1 MHLVDGDR
9 QRHPGLVAALAVSHA
24 MRESV
29 LAAVT
34 VAEATAETARDPVV
48 THAVALRSLLRGADD
63 PPAAA
68 RLTGSE
74 AGLLREWLDRLAG

>member
-1 MHLVDGDR
+1 
-9 QRHPGLVAALAVSHA
+9 

-34 VAEATAETARDPVV
+34 VAEAPAGTARDPVV
-48 THAVALRSLLRGADD
+48 THAVALRSLLRDAG
-63 PPAAA
+63 PA
-68 RLTGSE
+68 RLTSPE